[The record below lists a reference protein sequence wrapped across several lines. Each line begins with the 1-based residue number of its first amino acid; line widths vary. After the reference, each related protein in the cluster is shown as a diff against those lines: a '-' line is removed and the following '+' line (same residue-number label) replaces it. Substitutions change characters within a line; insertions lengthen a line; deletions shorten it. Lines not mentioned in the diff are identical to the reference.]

1 MEYLEQIAKALKD
14 SQTPFWKANVIM
26 TQARLESGQFN
37 KTNPSSIFV
46 QSGYTNPFGMMYPTN
61 AKRYKENGGNVI
73 GKFRS
78 ISGKNWALYSDV
90 YGATLDR
97 LHWDRLMVNPSIN
110 TTSDYIAR
118 LQKLGYWVEDG
129 VDRGYTNTIT
139 NLVNKYE
146 AEHRRIYDQ
155 SSTDINPPIKTLPWY
170 VVPIVAFFSI
180 LGIDVYAR
188 KSK

>member
-139 NLVNKYE
+139 NLVKKYE
-146 AEHRRIYDQ
+146 TEHRKIFDQ
-155 SSTDINPPIKTLPWY
+155 GSLDKNPTAKTPWY
-170 VVPIVAFFSI
+170 FIPLLAFFSI
-180 LGIDVYAR
+180 LGINYYER

>member
-97 LHWDRLMVNPSIN
+97 LHWDKLMVNTSIN

-139 NLVNKYE
+139 NLNT
-146 AEHRRIYDQ
+146 AGFL
-155 SSTDINPPIKTLPWY
+155 IKVPWTK
-170 VVPIVAFFSI
+170 I
-180 LGIDVYAR
+180 LRLKRHGISYH
-188 KSK
+188 